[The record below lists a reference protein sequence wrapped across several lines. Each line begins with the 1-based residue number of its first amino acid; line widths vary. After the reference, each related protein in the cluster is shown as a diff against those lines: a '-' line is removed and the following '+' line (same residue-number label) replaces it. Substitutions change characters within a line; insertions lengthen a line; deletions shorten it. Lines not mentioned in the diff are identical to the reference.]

1 MEKIAI
7 LDYGSQLTH
16 LLATEVRRRGVYSEI
31 LEPEIAASELKEYK
45 GIILSGGPNSVYDP
59 DSPQVD
65 EEIFNLGLPILGIC
79 YGHQLITHKL
89 GGTVETAEI
98 GEYGK
103 ADIEIVDN
111 TDILDG
117 FETGEETQVWMS
129 HRDSI
134 TELPEGFQTYA
145 KTHDCPYA
153 VIGNPAQ
160 RIYSVQFHLEVVHTV
175 KGRQILK
182 NFLNQ
187 CEVSFDWNLEDFL
200 TQKTAEIQAE
210 AGDKKVFLLVS
221 GGVDSTVAFALLE
234 KALGKERVYGM
245 FVDTGFMR
253 KNEVEEVSNALRSIG
268 IDDLHVYSGA
278 DDYFTAL
285 TEKHEPEAKRT
296 TIGDLFLDIQAKVSD
311 DLELN
316 PDEWLLGQG
325 TIYPDTIESG
335 GTKHAEKIK
344 THHNIVERIQQL
356 MEQGKIIEP
365 IKDLYKDEV
374 RKLGE
379 LLGLPHEMVHRHPF
393 PGPGLAVRILCTH
406 DSVDP
411 DNSELEAIKDDL
423 STHGLSGEILPIKSV
438 GVQGDGRTYRYPL
451 AIHGEWPGY
460 EKLAEI
466 STNLTNKFRTI
477 NRVIFQFKP
486 SSESDFETVT
496 NQYLTPERTQLLQE
510 ADAIFTKILKESG
523 HYEQIWQS
531 PVVLL
536 PVHEAHSPGES
547 IVLRPISSREAMTAD
562 VYPLPIELI
571 EQFIKEVEAQN
582 LPISAIFFDL
592 TNKPPGT
599 IEWE

>member
-16 LLATEVRRRGVYSEI
+16 LLATEVRRLGVYSEI
-31 LEPEIAASELKEYK
+31 LEPEVAASDLIDYK
-45 GIILSGGPNSVYDP
+45 GIILSGGPNSVYDSE
-59 DSPQVD
+59 SPQVD
-65 EEIFNLGLPILGIC
+65 EAIFDLGIPILGIC
-79 YGHQLITHKL
+79 YGHQLMTHKL
-89 GGTVETAEI
+89 GGIVQTADI

-103 ADIEIVDN
+103 ADIEVVDN
-111 TDILDG
+111 AGMLEGFDI
-117 FETGEETQVWMS
+117 GEKTQVWMS

-134 TELPEGFQTYA
+134 TELPDGFQTYA
-145 KTHDCPYA
+145 QTEDCPYA
-153 VIGNPAQ
+153 VIGDPA
-160 RIYSVQFHLEVVHTV
+160 RKFYSIQFHLEVVHTV
-175 KGRQILK
+175 KGRQMLK

-187 CEVSFDWNLEDFL
+187 CDVSFDWNLEDFL
-200 TQKTAEIQAE
+200 TQKTDEIQQA
-210 AGDKKVFLLVS
+210 AGENKVFLLVS

-245 FVDTGFMR
+245 FVDIGFMR
-253 KNEVEEVSNALRSIG
+253 KNEVEEVSKALRGIG
-268 IDDLHVYSGA
+268 VDDLHVYSGA
-278 DDYFTAL
+278 DEYFTAL
-285 TEKHEPEAKRT
+285 EGKYEPESKRKV
-296 TIGDLFLDIQAKVSD
+296 IGDLFLDIQAKVSE
-311 DLELN
+311 DLKLN

-335 GTKHAEKIK
+335 GTKHADKIK
-344 THHNIVERIQQL
+344 THHNRVQRIQDL

-379 LLGLPHEMVHRHPF
+379 LLGLPHEMVQRHPF

-411 DNSELEAIKDDL
+411 DDSELEAINADL

-438 GVQGDGRTYRYPL
+438 GVQGDGRTYRFPL
-451 AIHGEWPGY
+451 AVHGDWPGY

-466 STNLTNKFRTI
+466 STALTNKYRTI

-486 SSESDFETVT
+486 KDSTDFETVK
-496 NQYLTPERTQLLQE
+496 NRYLTPDRTNLLQE
-510 ADAIFTKILKESG
+510 ADAIFTRILKESG
-523 HYEQIWQS
+523 HYSKIWQS

-536 PVHEAHSPGES
+536 PVHSANNPGES

-562 VYPLPIELI
+562 VYPLPIELVQ
-571 EQFIKEVEAQN
+571 QFVERVEAQN
-582 LPISAIFFDL
+582 LPISAVFYDL

>member
-16 LLATEVRRRGVYSEI
+16 LLATEVRRLGVYSEI
-31 LEPEIAASELKEYK
+31 LEPEVAASELKEYK

-59 DSPQVD
+59 ESPQVD
-65 EEIFNLGLPILGIC
+65 DEVFNLGIPVLGIC
-79 YGHQLITHKL
+79 YGHQLMTHKL
-89 GGTVETAEI
+89 GGKVETADI

-103 ADIEIVDN
+103 ADIKVVDN
-111 TDILDG
+111 HGLLAG
-117 FETGEETQVWMS
+117 FEIGEETQVWMS

-134 TELPEGFQTYA
+134 TELPEGFQAYA
-145 KTHDCPYA
+145 SSEDCEYA
-153 VIGNPAQ
+153 VIGDPSRNF
-160 RIYSVQFHLEVVHTV
+160 YSIQFHLEVVHTV
-175 KGRQILK
+175 KGREMLK
-182 NFLNQ
+182 NFLNV
-187 CEVSFDWNLEDFL
+187 CSVSFDWNLEDFL
-200 TQKTAEIQAE
+200 EEKTKQIQAE
-210 AGDKKVFLLVS
+210 AGDQKVFLLVS

-253 KNEVEEVSNALRSIG
+253 QNEVEEVSGALRGIG

-278 DDYFTAL
+278 EEYFTAL
-285 TEKHEPEAKRT
+285 EGKFEPESKRK

-311 DLELN
+311 HLNLN

-335 GTKHAEKIK
+335 GTKHADKIK
-344 THHNIVERIQQL
+344 THHNRVQRIQDL

-374 RKLGE
+374 RKLGQ
-379 LLGLPHEMVHRHPF
+379 LLGLPDEMVQRHPF

-406 DSVDP
+406 DSIEP
-411 DNSELEAIKDDL
+411 DNSELEAINEYL
-423 STHGLSGEILPIKSV
+423 SNHGLSGEILPIKSV

-451 AIHGEWPGY
+451 AVHGEWPGY
-460 EKLAEI
+460 EKLAEV
-466 STNLTNKFRTI
+466 STALTNKFRTI

-486 SSESDFETVT
+486 KESTDFETVT
-496 NQYLTPERTQLLQE
+496 SQYLTPERTELLQK

-523 HYEQIWQS
+523 HYEKIWQS

-562 VYPLPIELI
+562 VYPLPIELVQ
-571 EQFIKEVEAQN
+571 QFIQEVEAQN
-582 LPISAIFFDL
+582 LPISAIFYDL